1 MYLLLGAPKGENPH
15 FTYIYSCL
23 QRLNEWALLRTAVI
37 NQRPIKSF
45 IISSLGRIWCA
56 GEKLTGR
63 GNMLAGCSDSRGKSY
78 MLMIVWRSSLGILMF
93 VRRIVASAALHKRV
107 NLSAAASHVVGIL
120 HTLMLKI
127 KKHTH
132 YQILKLAEKTMKT
145 NASKILLRILRW
157 NRNCIYAVFIL
168 QNAYMLQWLTESG
181 ERKIVKEIC
190 K

>member
-78 MLMIVWRSSLGILMF
+78 MLMIVWRSSLSILMF
-93 VRRIVASAALHKRV
+93 ARRIVASAALHKRV

-120 HTLMLKI
+120 HTLTLKI
-127 KKHTH
+127 KKT
-132 YQILKLAEKTMKT
+132 YTLSNSKVSWKNNENKCFQNFASYFKLESELYICCVYITK
-145 NASKILLRILRW
+145 W
-157 NRNCIYAVFIL
+157 IYASMTDRIRWTK
-168 QNAYMLQWLTESG
+168 N
-181 ERKIVKEIC
+181 C
-190 K
+190 